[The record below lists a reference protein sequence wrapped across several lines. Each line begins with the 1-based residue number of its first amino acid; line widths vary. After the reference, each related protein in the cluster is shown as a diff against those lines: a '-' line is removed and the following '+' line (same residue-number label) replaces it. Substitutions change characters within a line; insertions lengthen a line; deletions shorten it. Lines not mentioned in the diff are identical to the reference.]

1 MRNRKDTKRVCDGKK
16 ENTDFTYEVYFG
28 EIDKVDY
35 KLWKKAVGIDPTAF
49 YVIAMSPKIL
59 YEKTNICIYVIIMQK
74 EAK

>member
-1 MRNRKDTKRVCDGKK
+1 M
-16 ENTDFTYEVYFG
+16 YFG

-35 KLWKKAVGIDPTAF
+35 KLWKKAVGVDPTAF

-59 YEKTNICIYVIIMQK
+59 YEKKNIYIYVIIMQK